1 LAVVAAALLLLG
13 GLAGIG
19 MWRGWPQRLSPQDR
33 EVLLVAAELA
43 PLHEFVLRSDG
54 EKFSKVQFLSGRS
67 ELSYR
72 YDHPDPAAPF
82 HLVSRVVVAP
92 TKAEARAVYQR
103 VATEL
108 EAAGADDGATFEER
122 PSFPWGDAIRY
133 GVLVGDEGVA
143 GRVLTC
149 RSGTKVF
156 CLELSGVGLDD
167 SDWGELTAMALQ
179 SLESYQP

>member
-13 GLAGIG
+13 GLAVIG
-19 MWRGWPQRLSPQDR
+19 LWRGWPQRLSSQDR
-33 EVLLVAAELA
+33 NVLLVAAELA

-54 EKFSKVQFLSGRS
+54 ERYSKVQYLGGRT
-67 ELSYR
+67 ELTYR
-72 YDHPDPAAPF
+72 YDHPDPDASFQLA
-82 HLVSRVVVAP
+82 SRVIVAP
-92 TKAEARAVYQR
+92 TKTEARAIFQR
-103 VATEL
+103 EALDL
-108 EAAGADDGATFEER
+108 ESAGGDGARFEER

-133 GVLVGDEGVA
+133 GVLVGEEGVA

-156 CLELSGVGLDD
+156 CLELSGVDMID